1 MKLDMFK
8 TAVLGSVITLCGA
21 VFPAS
26 AAEGLHVS
34 VPFSFMVGGTKMP
47 AGDYSVTQSEN
58 GMVTLSGSKAS
69 AMVLTV
75 PADYSKS
82 NTTGLNF
89 TSSADSP
96 VLTGIQVSG
105 SVSREIPNHS
115 AERKAVLAS
124 AR

>member
-1 MKLDMFK
+1 MKLNMLK
-8 TAVLGSVITLCGA
+8 TAVLGSVITFCGA
-21 VFPAS
+21 VLPAS

-34 VPFSFMVGGTKMP
+34 IPFSFVVNGTKMP
-47 AGDYSVTQSEN
+47 AGDYNITQSEN
-58 GMVTLSGSKAS
+58 GMVTVSGAKAS

-75 PADYSKS
+75 PADYSK
-82 NTTGLNF
+82 NNATGLNF

-105 SVSREIPNHS
+105 AVSREIPNRS
-115 AERKAVLAS
+115 AERKAVLVS

>member
-1 MKLDMFK
+1 
-8 TAVLGSVITLCGA
+8 
-21 VFPAS
+21 
-26 AAEGLHVS
+26 
-34 VPFSFMVGGTKMP
+34 VPFSFLVGGTKMP
-47 AGDYSVTQSEN
+47 AGDYNVTQSEN
-58 GMVTLSGSKAS
+58 GMVTLTGAKAS

-89 TSSADSP
+89 TASADSP

-105 SVSREIPNHS
+105 AVTREIPNHS

>member
-1 MKLDMFK
+1 MKLNMIK
-8 TAVLGSVITLCGA
+8 TMVLGTVMVLGGAVL
-21 VFPAS
+21 PAS
-26 AAEGLHVS
+26 AAEGLRVS
-34 VPFSFMVGGTKMP
+34 VPFSFIVGGAKMP

-58 GMVTLSGSKAS
+58 GMVTLSGAKAS

-89 TSSADSP
+89 TSTTDSP
-96 VLTGIQVSG
+96 VLTSIQVSG
-105 SVSREIPNHS
+105 AVSREIPNHS
-115 AERKAVLAS
+115 AERKASLAS